1 MVSEIQPL
9 PADVIDLIAAGEVID
24 SVAAVIRELVENSLD
39 AGASRIAIALEPE
52 LWQIQVTDNGC
63 GMLLEDLRVCAL
75 PHRTSKIK
83 CQQDLW
89 HITSLGFR
97 GEALHSIAQVAD
109 LTVCSRSQCRVDTGW
124 KVTYQAAQLTQE
136 SVMAI
141 ATGTIV
147 TVSNLFARIPVRRR
161 ALPTFPQ
168 QLKTIQR
175 LIQHLALCHP
185 QVTWQVKQN
194 NSSWFKISPG
204 KDARDLLPQFLRR
217 VNRHDLEY
225 LKVEVATPKAKQEL
239 AKSVATHGFQS
250 FKSSTSDAS
259 YCVGIAPS
267 ALMKE
272 KSDAKGRPLPPE
284 ASASFATVSLP
295 PEDLVPEFK
304 TKLQSQIELVIGLP
318 DRCHRHRGDWI
329 KVAVNNRLVRSPEL
343 EQTILQSMAK
353 TLPRDRF
360 PVCLLHLH
368 ICPSQ
373 IDWNRH
379 PAKTEIYLHSLE
391 YWQAQVSQAIE
402 RALRLEPINLPTAVE
417 DRRLGKMLRVAEASA
432 KKYHLDRELAKVE
445 TTTPTSQ
452 INSLKLKA
460 VAQANKTYI
469 VAEHASGVWL
479 VEQHIA
485 HERVLYEQLQQCWE
499 LVPLKTSIT
508 LEYLKPRQLEQLQ
521 KLEIEVE
528 LFGENI
534 WAVRNAPKILVERE
548 DCADALIELSWG
560 GDLRSAQVATAC
572 RSAIRNGTKLS
583 LEEMQNLL
591 NLWQATRNPRTCPHG
606 RPIYLSLEESSLSRF
621 FRRHWVIGKS
631 HGI

>member
-1 MVSEIQPL
+1 MESEIQAL

-39 AGASRIAIALEPE
+39 AGASRITIALEPE
-52 LWQIQVTDNGC
+52 LWQIQVRDNGR
-63 GMLLEDLRVCAL
+63 GMFLEDLRVCAL
-75 PHRTSKIK
+75 PHSTSKIR

-109 LTVCSRSQCRVDTGW
+109 LTICSRSQHIEDTGW

-136 SVMAI
+136 SVVAI

-161 ALPTFPQ
+161 ALPPFPQ

-185 QVTWQVKQN
+185 QVTWQVKQKN
-194 NSSWFKISPG
+194 TSWFNISPG
-204 KDARDLLPQFLRR
+204 TTAKDILPQFLRR
-217 VNRHDLEY
+217 VNLTDLEY
-225 LKVEVATPKAKQEL
+225 LKVEVATPIVKPEL
-239 AKSVATHGFQS
+239 V
-250 FKSSTSDAS
+250 KSSLAPAS
-259 YCVGIAPS
+259 YTVKDYRGQPS
-267 ALMKE
+267 AIGDRIEPSIPKPASQL
-272 KSDAKGRPLPPE
+272 KSQ
-284 ASASFATVSLP
+284 V
-295 PEDLVPEFK
+295 
-304 TKLQSQIELVIGLP
+304 ELTIGLP

-329 KVAVNNRLVRSPEL
+329 KVAVNNRLVRAPEL

-368 ICPSQ
+368 TCPSQ

-379 PAKTEIYLHSLE
+379 PAKTEIYLHSLD
-391 YWQAQVSQAIE
+391 YWQAQVSQAID
-402 RALRLEPINLPTAVE
+402 RVLRLDPVNLPVAVG

-432 KKYHLDRELAKVE
+432 KQYHLDRELAKIE
-445 TTTPTSQ
+445 TTIPTSQ
-452 INSLKLKA
+452 INSLQLKA

-469 VAEHASGVWL
+469 VAEHASGIWL

-485 HERVLYEQLQQCWE
+485 HERVLYEQLQQYWE

-548 DCADALIELSWG
+548 DCTDALIELSWG

-572 RSAIRNGTKLS
+572 RSAIRNGTTLS
-583 LEEMQNLL
+583 LEQMQNLL